1 MSESEI
7 DRMPDAEP
15 GADAADDGDVP
26 AEPLLGPPGSG
37 DPGASDLAA
46 TSVFGDTG
54 EGGTEAGLG
63 GGEGDLGGG
72 GDLGGDFG
80 GLRDEGDEPTP
91 V

>member
-1 MSESEI
+1 MS
-7 DRMPDAEP
+7 
-15 GADAADDGDVP
+15 
-26 AEPLLGPPGSG
+26 
-37 DPGASDLAA
+37 ASDLAA

-80 GLRDEGDEPTP
+80 GLCDEGDEPTP